1 MVCNFASKLSVFSA
15 GLLGT
20 AGFLHHAKTFP
31 ENNLESSADRGG
43 SGLPCRG
50 RAGASVELSSEML
63 SLSFSLTMSPHVA
76 DALFLGFG
84 SSCRIQCPVSGGL
97 YSGWLRFQLRESIIS
112 CSVPVLASTH
122 ILCKWGYFDFLP
134 FLFVPFCLL
143 PFSYCSNKTSSLIL
157 NESGESRHLC
167 PDNDLSGNASRF
179 PHSEYN
185 VGYRFIIFSMFYFE
199 ICFFYSESLQ
209 DF

>member
-20 AGFLHHAKTFP
+20 AGFLHHAEMFP
-31 ENNLESSADRGG
+31 QNNLQSSADRGG

-63 SLSFSLTMSPHVA
+63 SLSFSLTMCPHVA
-76 DALFLGFG
+76 DALFLSFG
-84 SSCRIQCPVSGGL
+84 SSCRIQCLVSGVL

-143 PFSYCSNKTSSLIL
+143 PFSYCSNNTSSLML

-167 PDNDLSGNASRF
+167 PDTDLSGNASRF
-179 PHSEYN
+179 PP
-185 VGYRFIIFSMFYFE
+185 
-199 ICFFYSESLQ
+199 L
-209 DF
+209 